1 MFFKINFTRHSGFWI
16 YTKHC
21 EVVVKIKTIYI
32 KSAVLLHNDEEDQN
46 IEMKFILFHDLA
58 CDREMTEIVAICF
71 IHYIILN
78 SQRLCETNV
87 NI

>member
-1 MFFKINFTRHSGFWI
+1 MFFKINFTRLIHGWS
-16 YTKHC
+16 
-21 EVVVKIKTIYI
+21 
-32 KSAVLLHNDEEDQN
+32 NDEGGQN
-46 IEMKFILFHDLA
+46 IEIKFILFHDLA

>member
-1 MFFKINFTRHSGFWI
+1 MFFKINFTR
-16 YTKHC
+16 
-21 EVVVKIKTIYI
+21 
-32 KSAVLLHNDEEDQN
+32 LNDEGDQN
-46 IEMKFILFHDLA
+46 IEIKFILFHDLA

-78 SQRLCETNV
+78 SQRLCETDV